1 MIDTN
6 VIYSA
11 IFFPDSNIA
20 KMVEYI
26 KSNHVLVL
34 SKYIINEVDDVL
46 INKCKDNYLEIKC
59 SLNNLIDQVIDV
71 KGIDSTKYPTIR
83 DIDDLPVL
91 AAAIILKVDILITG
105 DKDFDDVVVDKP
117 RILKPRQFQ
126 DEYMK

>member
-1 MIDTN
+1 M
-6 VIYSA
+6 
-11 IFFPDSNIA
+11 
-20 KMVEYI
+20 
-26 KSNHVLVL
+26 
-34 SKYIINEVDDVL
+34 
-46 INKCKDNYLEIKC
+46 
-59 SLNNLIDQVIDV
+59 NNLIDQVIDV
-71 KGIDSTKYPTIR
+71 KGIDPTKYPTIR